1 MKLSTILVIIGLIII
16 SLYLSVEVSYYAS
29 AETVVENK
37 TDVPYLVIPKINVE
51 QSINNKSISY
61 GIYHEPKSSKPG
73 FGTTI
78 LFGHR
83 TFHGSPFLNLDK
95 LKKGDNI
102 TVSWPEIGN
111 VEYTVEKSFI
121 VPASYR
127 MSVDQG
133 DTLFLITCYPLGSS
147 KERLIIQANQ
157 TKINPFKITKTE
169 DISKKPYALL
179 FILIFFAFG
188 LILDYTYPVQE
199 DKIVLFATTVALT
212 VFLLF
217 AYLFPLP
224 ADQVTSYLSNI
235 SSFFGVE
242 GVKLVI

>member
-1 MKLSTILVIIGLIII
+1 MKISTILIIIGMIII
-16 SLYLSVEVSYYAS
+16 SLYFSVEVSYYAS
-29 AETVVENK
+29 ADTVVDNK
-37 TDVPYLVIPKINVE
+37 SDVPYLLIPKINVE

-61 GIYHEPKSSKPG
+61 GIYFEPKSSKPG

-102 TVSWPEIGN
+102 TVSWPGLGN
-111 VEYTVEKSFI
+111 VEYTVEKSFV

-133 DTLFLITCYPLGSS
+133 NTLFLITCYPLGSS

-157 TKINPFKITKTE
+157 TKINPFQATKTNE
-169 DISKKPYALL
+169 TSKKPYALL
-179 FILIFFAFG
+179 FIALFFVFG
-188 LILDYTYPVQE
+188 LILDYAYPIQE
-199 DKIVLFATTVALT
+199 DKIILFIVTVTLT
-212 VFLLF
+212 VFLLLGYF
-217 AYLFPLP
+217 FPLP
-224 ADQVTSYLSNI
+224 ADQVSSYISNV
-235 SSFFGVE
+235 SSFFGFD
-242 GVKLVI
+242 